1 MDICR
6 ENYIVRVYRR
16 NRDNLYNIVGIVEDV
31 EHEANKAFHNAEELV
46 NIITRLSDRQ
56 AGEDKKDVKE
66 MQRVNR
72 LRLMLPVKVSG
83 VNIIGKRFSENT
95 TIKNISSGGAYLY
108 MKNQVSTDASLRMM
122 IDPDR
127 SSLNIKARVVR
138 IEKGE
143 NKTGVGVSFI

>member
-16 NRDNLYNIVGIVEDV
+16 NKDNLYNIVGIVEDV
-31 EHEANKAFHNAEELV
+31 EHETNKAFHNAEELAG
-46 NIITRLSDRQ
+46 IITRLADRQ
-56 AGEDKKDVKE
+56 AGEGKKNVKE
-66 MQRVNR
+66 LQRANR
-72 LRLMLPVKVSG
+72 LRLMLPVKVRG

-95 TIKNISSGGAYLY
+95 TLKDISSGGAYLY
-108 MKNQVSTDASLRMM
+108 MKNQVNTDARFRMM

-138 IEKGE
+138 IGKEK
-143 NKTGVGVSFI
+143 NKTGVGVAFI